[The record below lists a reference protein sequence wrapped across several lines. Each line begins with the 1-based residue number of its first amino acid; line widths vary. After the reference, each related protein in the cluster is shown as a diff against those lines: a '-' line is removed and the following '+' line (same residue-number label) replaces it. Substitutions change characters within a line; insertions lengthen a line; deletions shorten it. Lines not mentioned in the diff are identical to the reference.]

1 MRFGAA
7 LRHLLRR
14 QRFRQLFAVRV
25 TSQFS
30 DGVFQVALA
39 SYVLFSPERQP
50 DAASIAAAL
59 AAVLLPFSVLGPFV
73 GVFLDRWSRRQVLLV
88 SNLVRLVPVLLVG
101 VMIAADVDGPGLFGA
116 ILVAFSI
123 NRFFLAALSASLPHV
138 VEPDELV
145 LANSI
150 TPTSGTLSFMLGLG
164 VASGL
169 RSFLPGDD
177 PDVAVV
183 VIAAVGYLSAALL
196 ALRLPRPLLGPH
208 LEEARDDVTAALRN
222 VVTGMV
228 AGLRHLDERRPA
240 AYALLVIGAHRF
252 CYGLTTVATILLYR
266 NYFHDPDD
274 TDAALAGLSITI
286 LVSGAGYF
294 VAAVVTPVAT
304 TRLTPPRWIV
314 VLLLAAAV
322 VNIFPAGL
330 YVEPAI
336 VVAAVLPR
344 DRLAGDQDLRRHVGA
359 DRGGRRLPG
368 PGLLAVRRPVQRRLR
383 GRRGRR
389 RARHPGRRQ
398 VLSVAG
404 RHRRGLRTDRV
415 GVQPHRVGPRCRRTG
430 QFESSGS
437 IVISPCRN
445 AMLAACVR
453 LLAPSFA
460 RMLDT

>member
-1 MRFGAA
+1 LRFGAA

-30 DGVFQVALA
+30 DGIFQVALA
-39 SYVLFSPERQP
+39 SFVLFSPERQP

-88 SNLVRLVPVLLVG
+88 SNLVRLVPVLLVAIM
-101 VMIAADVDGPGLFGA
+101 VATDMTGPWLFGS

-138 VEPDELV
+138 VEPEELV

-150 TPTSGTLSFMLGLG
+150 TPTSGTLSFIFGLG

-169 RSFLPGDD
+169 RGFLPGDD
-177 PDVAVV
+177 PDVAI
-183 VIAAVGYLSAALL
+183 VIIAMVGYLSAALL
-196 ALRLPRPLLGPH
+196 ALRLPRALLGPH
-208 LEEARDDVTAALRN
+208 LEDAKDDVTAALHN
-222 VVTGMV
+222 VVTGLA

-240 AYALLVIGAHRF
+240 AYALVVIGAHRF

-304 TRLTPPRWIV
+304 GRLPPPRWIL
-314 VLLLAAAV
+314 VLLLVAAV
-322 VNIFPAGL
+322 VNIFPASL
-330 YVEPAI
+330 YTEPAI
-336 VVAAVLPR
+336 VVAAFFLGIASQGIKICVDTL
-344 DRLAGDQDLRRHVGA
+344 
-359 DRGGRRLPG
+359 
-368 PGLLAVRRPVQRRLR
+368 VQTGVDDVYR
-383 GRRGRR
+383 GRVFSLYD
-389 RARHPGRRQ
+389 
-398 VLSVAG
+398 VLFNAVFVAAAI
-404 RHRRGLRTDRV
+404 V
-415 GVQPHRVGPRCRRTG
+415 GSLVIPADGKSYPLLVAIAAGYALTALAYSRTG
-430 QFESSGS
+430 SVREAVEPVTSG
-437 IVISPCRN
+437 PQ
-445 AMLAACVR
+445 
-453 LLAPSFA
+453 A
-460 RMLDT
+460 RA